1 MNKLLKMLVAA
12 LLALSL
18 ILCCALA
25 EEAAEIETPEPVEEA
40 EGLEVEI
47 IPEVVATEEA
57 DDFGSIPNKYKL
69 DLSEVT
75 KTNNTSGKGTVV
87 RTEGDDYMGGLYARV
102 TWVYTLSNDDSFAYC
117 AMKEVILN
125 GKDTLTFNMVSP
137 KAPYGA
143 TLDAV
148 QVALVTDPEA
158 DAKGAY
164 TALASARK

>member
-25 EEAAEIETPEPVEEA
+25 EEGAEVAEEIETEAIEET
-40 EGLEVEI
+40 
-47 IPEVVATEEA
+47 VATEDANEDA
-57 DDFGSIPNKYKL
+57 VIPNKYEL
-69 DLSEVT
+69 DLSGVN
-75 KTNNTSGKGTVV
+75 KTNNTSGKGILKVTQGNQPV
-87 RTEGDDYMGGLYARV
+87 EGLYARV

-117 AMKEVILN
+117 AMKTVVVGEDGI
-125 GKDTLTFNMVSP
+125 TFNMVSP

-148 QVALVTDPEA
+148 QVALVTDEFA
-158 DAKGAY
+158 DGKGTY
-164 TALASARK
+164 DALATARK